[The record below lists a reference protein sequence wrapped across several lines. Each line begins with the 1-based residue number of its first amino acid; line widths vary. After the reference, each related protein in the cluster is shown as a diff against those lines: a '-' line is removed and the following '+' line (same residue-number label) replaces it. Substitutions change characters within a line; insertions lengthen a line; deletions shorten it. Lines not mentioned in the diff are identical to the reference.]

1 MLFVCFYTAHM
12 AYMGLVTESSANG
25 QLPCFRRSK
34 GVDGLLRTRQE
45 GVGSRQPVRG
55 AGCPELGQG
64 CRSRRLLFRAYAD
77 CRGRRARD
85 FSQLLKNN
93 NGNCSDYMSATAC
106 VMDTKPS
113 HTRPLEATGEGLGG
127 PAETNIH

>member
-1 MLFVCFYTAHM
+1 MLFACFYTAHM
-12 AYMGLVTESSANG
+12 AYMGLVAESSANG
-25 QLPCFRRSK
+25 QLPCFRRST
-34 GVDGLLRTRQE
+34 GVDGLLRT
-45 GVGSRQPVRG
+45 
-55 AGCPELGQG
+55 
-64 CRSRRLLFRAYAD
+64 FRAYAD

-93 NGNCSDYMSATAC
+93 NGNCSDYMSATAS

-127 PAETNIH
+127 PAETNTH